1 MDAGIGRV
9 RGACYGED
17 MGEAHANS
25 VTASERPRGCCRLDT
40 SEPMHVTTA
49 AAALV
54 AAVAGARP
62 RGAPPPPRPD
72 RTSEAWVQIGE
83 PAGPG
88 AKGPAA
94 PGSGGPRG
102 RRPPLPPPDPPGG

>member
-25 VTASERPRGCCRLDT
+25 VTASERPRRCCRIDT

-54 AAVAGARP
+54 AAVEGARTHGAPLLSGPRRPREGWPELGRAPP
-62 RGAPPPPRPD
+62 RGD
-72 RTSEAWVQIGE
+72 
-83 PAGPG
+83 
-88 AKGPAA
+88 KAA
-94 PGSGGPRG
+94 GGPRSGATGVPHAPRAPRNG
-102 RRPPLPPPDPPGG
+102 R